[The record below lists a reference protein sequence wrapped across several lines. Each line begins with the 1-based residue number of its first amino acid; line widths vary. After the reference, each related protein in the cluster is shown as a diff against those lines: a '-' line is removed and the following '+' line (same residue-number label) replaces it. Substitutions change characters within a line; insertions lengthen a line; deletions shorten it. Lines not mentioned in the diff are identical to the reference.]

1 MELDKTPSPWCA
13 MALSF
18 ANTINSDI
26 NKKKKPTKKKE
37 EAKVQPLINTW
48 QHDTID
54 QYATSTCNVRPAV
67 MA

>member
-26 NKKKKPTKKKE
+26 NKKKKPHKKKRGSQS
-37 EAKVQPLINTW
+37 AAIN
-48 QHDTID
+48 
-54 QYATSTCNVRPAV
+54 
-67 MA
+67 